1 MVGSE
6 AKGNDLNESKASP
19 IKIEIAANSSNPE
32 EANTV
37 SNNHASITI
46 PVIVEADIIL
56 RGLVICSLIIS
67 NLLTFVMQPIV

>member
-1 MVGSE
+1 M
-6 AKGNDLNESKASP
+6 NESKASP

-56 RGLVICSLIIS
+56 RGLVIFLLFIYYKVVPCVKEPII
-67 NLLTFVMQPIV
+67 

>member
-56 RGLVICSLIIS
+56 RGLVICSLMIS
-67 NLLTFVMQPIV
+67 NLKSL